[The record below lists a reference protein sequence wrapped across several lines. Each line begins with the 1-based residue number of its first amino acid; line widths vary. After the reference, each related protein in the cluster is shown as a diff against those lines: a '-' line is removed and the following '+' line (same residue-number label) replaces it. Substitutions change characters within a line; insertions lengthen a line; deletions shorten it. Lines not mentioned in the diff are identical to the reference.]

1 MLGKIW
7 KGKNQKK
14 ERNGEEE
21 EWLGLDSNFSIE
33 PLIAKTLWMKVV
45 EGIEASI
52 LVLGSCKNGGEWREL
67 ASNDF
72 LDFHFHEFLH

>member
-21 EWLGLDSNFSIE
+21 EWLGLDSNSSIE

-52 LVLGSCKNGGEWREL
+52 LVLGSCKMVENGG
-67 ASNDF
+67 N
-72 LDFHFHEFLH
+72 